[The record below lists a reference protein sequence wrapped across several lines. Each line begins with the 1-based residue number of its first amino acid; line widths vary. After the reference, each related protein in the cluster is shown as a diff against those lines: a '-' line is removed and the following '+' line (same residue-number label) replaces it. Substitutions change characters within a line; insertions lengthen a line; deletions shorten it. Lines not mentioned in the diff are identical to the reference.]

1 VEDTPLWL
9 LGVAAAPG
17 VLAIFL
23 GAACWVAIRRL
34 RATQRVLMPDG
45 SSTNLIDRQ
54 STLQL
59 AQRRLDDELGDLKTQ
74 IAERER
80 FVDRTM
86 RAAIRFQGLVRYD
99 AYRDMGGQ
107 QSWSV
112 ALLDEARNGTVIT
125 SLHARDH
132 ARVYL
137 KEIHAG
143 QSPQRLSPEEYK
155 AVEVAIGEPLPSL
168 RPPEPSGDAGR

>member
-1 VEDTPLWL
+1 MGDTPLWL
-9 LGVAAAPG
+9 LGLAAAPG
-17 VLAIFL
+17 VIAIIL
-23 GAACWVAIRRL
+23 GVALWVSIRRL
-34 RATQRVLMPDG
+34 RANQRVLMPDG
-45 SSTNLIDRQ
+45 SPVSLIDRQ
-54 STLQL
+54 SALQL
-59 AQRRLDDELGDLKTQ
+59 SQRRLEDQLADLRSEIDGRQ
-74 IAERER
+74 R
-80 FVDRTM
+80 FVDRAL

-107 QSWSV
+107 QSWSI

-155 AVEVAIGEPLPSL
+155 AVELAIGEPLPSL
-168 RPPEPSGDAGR
+168 RPPAEPQEAE

>member
-1 VEDTPLWL
+1 MDDTPLWL
-9 LGVAAAPG
+9 LGLAAAPG
-17 VLAIFL
+17 VIAVLL
-23 GAACWVAIRRL
+23 GVALWLSIRRL

-45 SSTNLIDRQ
+45 SPASLIDRQ
-54 STLQL
+54 SALQL
-59 AQRRLDDELGDLKTQ
+59 SQRRLEDQLGDLKGE
-74 IAERER
+74 IDERQR
-80 FVDRTM
+80 FVDRAL

-107 QSWSV
+107 QSWSI

-143 QSPQRLSPEEYK
+143 RSPQRLSPEEYK
-155 AVEVAIGEPLPSL
+155 AVELAIGEPLPSL
-168 RPPEPSGDAGR
+168 RPPAGPEDAEE

>member
-1 VEDTPLWL
+1 MEDTPLWL

-17 VLAIFL
+17 VLAIVL
-23 GAACWVAIRRL
+23 GAALWVSLRRL
-34 RATQRVLMPDG
+34 RAAQKVLMPDG
-45 SSTNLIDRQ
+45 SSANLIDRQ
-54 STLQL
+54 STMQL
-59 AQRRLDDELGDLKTQ
+59 AQRRLEDELGDLKSQ
-74 IAERER
+74 ITERDR
-80 FVDRTM
+80 IVDRAL

-107 QSWSV
+107 QSWSI
-112 ALLDEARNGTVIT
+112 ALLDEGRNGTVIT

-137 KEIHAG
+137 KEIHSG

-155 AVEVAIGEPLPSL
+155 AVEEAIGEPIPAL
-168 RPPEPSGDAGR
+168 RPPARPGETDL